1 MPYTQYTDP
10 DVSAEEEFFVTS
22 DGVALRLID
31 FVPPRDA
38 PERPMVVFVAGWIS
52 LIDGWK
58 RVLQRLT
65 PHYRTL
71 YVETREK
78 ASAMFPLRPDRV
90 DFSMARMSRDLI
102 EIVEKKVPPEKP
114 FCLAGSSLG
123 ATVILDSQTVARRKP
138 ALSILIA
145 PICKLIYPFWLPL
158 ILRPVP
164 PSLYTAIKPALKWY
178 LRNVR
183 VDKRKE
189 PEQAKKYEGTL
200 DAAEPRRLKTNAFAI
215 KDYSLWDKLPRL
227 SSPVLIVGAKSD
239 TLHGIDIIEKMA
251 ELLPNAEIEM
261 MSGNR
266 ETHSEKMGDLIVD
279 RLNRLCNMK
288 G

>member
-10 DVSAEEEFFVTS
+10 DVRAEEEFFVTS

-65 PHYRTL
+65 PRYRTL

-78 ASAMFPLRPDRV
+78 ASALLPLRSDRM

-114 FCLAGSSLG
+114 LCLAGSSMG
-123 ATVILDSQTVARRKP
+123 ATVILDSQTVARRQP

-145 PICKLIYPFWLPL
+145 PIGELTYPFWIPWF
-158 ILRPVP
+158 LRPFP

-178 LRNVR
+178 LCNVR
-183 VDKRKE
+183 VDKDKE

-200 DAAEPRRLKTNAFAI
+200 DAAEPRRLKANAFAI
-215 KDYSLWDKLPRL
+215 KDYSLWDKLPRV

-239 TLHGIDIIEKMA
+239 TLHGIDIIERMA
-251 ELLPNAEIEM
+251 ELLPEAEIEM
-261 MSGNR
+261 MSGNK
-266 ETHSEKMGDLIVD
+266 ETHSEKMGDLIID
-279 RLNRLCNMK
+279 RLDGLHGMK